1 MQVLLLKGKRLAFG
15 LTLLCGLMGALSG
28 MFAQPAYAQSIAQ
41 IDLADIE
48 RQYLQTKGQIRVC
61 VDPDQMPFDG
71 LNEEGEHDRL
81 SGEYFKI
88 IARMLHTQMV
98 VHPVKNWD
106 DLVHAA
112 RNHDCD
118 VVSQISKS
126 EERSAFLDFS
136 SPYFIL
142 PLAVVTRYDCIF
154 VEDSLEGAG
163 NSFAVIAGD
172 IAIEKLTTAY
182 PDIDL
187 VEVENNVEG
196 LKMVRDGK
204 VFGYIGAHGAAVFSL
219 QSNKL
224 DKLAVTGSLPLA

>member
-1 MQVLLLKGKRLAFG
+1 MQ
-15 LTLLCGLMGALSG
+15 
-28 MFAQPAYAQSIAQ
+28 
-41 IDLADIE
+41 
-48 RQYLQTKGQIRVC
+48 RVTMI
-61 VDPDQMPFDG
+61 VMWY
-71 LNEEGEHDRL
+71 RK
-81 SGEYFKI
+81 S
-88 IARMLHTQMV
+88 
-98 VHPVKNWD
+98 VK
-106 DLVHAA
+106 V
-112 RNHDCD
+112 
-118 VVSQISKS
+118 